1 MCHCSGRIE
10 YVTRM
15 KKTRAIE
22 ILDKLGVLFEMRSW
36 ARFLLPTKYVAVYY
50 PTPEY
55 VLGGWMNCTAS

>member
-1 MCHCSGRIE
+1 MS
-10 YVTRM
+10 
-15 KKTRAIE
+15 
-22 ILDKLGVLFEMRSW
+22 ILNKSVVGSVLFEMRSW